1 VSAGRFQAI
10 IFDVGRVLVRVDF
23 KAALAGIAAGSP
35 LKPEEVWRAIQQHPL
50 WQGWQEGRVSPQ
62 EWHKSLCRSLG
73 ADLSFEQFCTAWNR
87 AVSPEPVLRDSL
99 LEGLSRS
106 YLLAVLSNTD
116 PLHIAHEEANFPV
129 FRHFPVRI
137 YSCVVGACKPDPA
150 MYRAALAACGTG
162 GGEALFIDDIPEYV
176 AAAQKL
182 GISGIVFESPSQL
195 ETALKEFQVI
205 P

>member
-1 VSAGRFQAI
+1 M
-10 IFDVGRVLVRVDF
+10 
-23 KAALAGIAAGSP
+23 
-35 LKPEEVWRAIQQHPL
+35 
-50 WQGWQEGRVSPQ
+50 
-62 EWHKSLCRSLG
+62 G
-73 ADLSFEQFCTAWNR
+73 ANLSFEQFCTAWNR

-137 YSCVVGACKPDPA
+137 YSCVVGACKPNPA
-150 MYRAALAACGTG
+150 MYRAALAACGVG
-162 GGEALFIDDIPEYV
+162 GGEALFVDDIPEYV

-182 GISGIVFESPSQL
+182 GISGIVFDSPSQL

>member
-1 VSAGRFQAI
+1 MPARRFQAI
-10 IFDVGRVLVRVDF
+10 IFDIGRVLVRVDF
-23 KAALAGIAAGSP
+23 KAALAGIAADSA

-62 EWHKSLCRSLG
+62 EWHRSLCRSLG

-99 LEGLSRS
+99 LEELSRS

-150 MYRAALAACGTG
+150 MYRAALGACGAG
-162 GGEALFIDDIPEYV
+162 AEEAVFIDDIPEYV
-176 AAAQKL
+176 TAAQNM
-182 GISGIVFESPSQL
+182 GIAGIVFESPPQL
-195 ETALKEFQVI
+195 ESALRALQII